1 MVNIEDALSKKIK
14 NILKKDEI
22 KVNIIEL
29 IDVTNELLFFESNG
43 FSSIDKEKKDK
54 LLNILE
60 YKLKQHV
67 EWLFDN
73 RSKLGEKQFNLH
85 VVKLEKFRLLLDK
98 TDQEKIN
105 QIVPSNKK
113 ENKSFFS
120 QPPKDYKFWLVMWTG
135 TVIFLSFLSFCII
148 HLVINR
154 IKKNNSKKQ

>member
-14 NILKKDEI
+14 NILKKDEN

-67 EWLFDN
+67 E
-73 RSKLGEKQFNLH
+73 
-85 VVKLEKFRLLLDK
+85 
-98 TDQEKIN
+98 
-105 QIVPSNKK
+105 
-113 ENKSFFS
+113 
-120 QPPKDYKFWLVMWTG
+120 
-135 TVIFLSFLSFCII
+135 
-148 HLVINR
+148 
-154 IKKNNSKKQ
+154 